1 MTGLW
6 AGHGSEILSS
16 LLAAW
21 ANPSFPGPR
30 RFDNSHLSSEAA
42 DVGAGVKC
50 RSHLSYCFLFPQAL
64 LQPHAVT
71 RTFRPFTC
79 PFASVVCVTLCSL
92 PRFPACLNHVLLRVS
107 LDAVSL
113 PRPSQTSAQRRWFPS
128 CFCTIVCVRLSKLL
142 CGLAQPG
149 ALKLLVASP
158 SDCQGKPMAPEWPG
172 PPGLVTVS

>member
-21 ANPSFPGPR
+21 ANHSFPGPQ

-92 PRFPACLNHVLLRVS
+92 LRFPACLNHVLLRVS

-113 PRPSQTSAQRRWFPS
+113 ARPSQTSAHRGVGSRRASVPLCACGCRSS
-128 CFCTIVCVRLSKLL
+128 CVVWLSP
-142 CGLAQPG
+142 AH
-149 ALKLLVASP
+149 
-158 SDCQGKPMAPEWPG
+158 
-172 PPGLVTVS
+172 